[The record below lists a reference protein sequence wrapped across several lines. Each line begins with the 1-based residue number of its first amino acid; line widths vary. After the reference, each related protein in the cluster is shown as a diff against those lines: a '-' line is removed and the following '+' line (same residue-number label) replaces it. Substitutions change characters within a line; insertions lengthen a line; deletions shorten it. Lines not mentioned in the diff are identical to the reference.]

1 MAKLRLTKNEL
12 RKQKDALKRFAQF
25 LPVLLLKKQQLQ
37 LELQKIHQA
46 MDEVKK
52 EKAYAK
58 AQVYKWADVF
68 TEKVGI
74 EELVKI
80 KKIVVKTGNIAGV
93 DIPVFDKMVFKEK
106 EYDLIKMPLWVDYG
120 IEEMKTV
127 MTLNAR
133 TVVLEKQDEFI
144 KEELRITTQ
153 RVNLFEKIKI
163 PEAKESIKKIQIYLG
178 DMQTAAVVTGKIAK
192 AKIEKKLTA
201 QGQS

>member
-1 MAKLRLTKNEL
+1 
-12 RKQKDALKRFAQF
+12 
-25 LPVLLLKKQQLQ
+25 
-37 LELQKIHQA
+37 